1 MGVGVGVGV
10 GMINKHSLVFQATNW
25 WGAPARACQ
34 PERNRKAGGVL
45 LQGLT
50 PARRCPH
57 SQLSRGLPPVQLLG
71 GAHVAAA
78 LAACPILMLDGNLP
92 QATLEVGRRSWP
104 LF

>member
-1 MGVGVGVGV
+1 M
-10 GMINKHSLVFQATNW
+10 
-25 WGAPARACQ
+25 
-34 PERNRKAGGVL
+34 
-45 LQGLT
+45 
-50 PARRCPH
+50 
-57 SQLSRGLPPVQLLG
+57 QLLG